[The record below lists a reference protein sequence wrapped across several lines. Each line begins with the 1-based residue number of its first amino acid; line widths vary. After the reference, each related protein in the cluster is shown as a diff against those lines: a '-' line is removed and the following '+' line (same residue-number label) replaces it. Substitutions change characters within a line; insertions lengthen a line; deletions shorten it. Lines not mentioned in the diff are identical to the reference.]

1 MNEGPQ
7 RVAELIEWGAR
18 FDAENGRLLR
28 TREAAHSLPR
38 ILHAWA
44 LAWLVALLVPRD
56 APWMHGLLLRAMA
69 AIGRYS
75 LEVFCLGLFL
85 SWGATTLFTLIHERL
100 LLDPLLIGLGSV
112 LLALF
117 ARWLDRR
124 RSARRIVVA
133 A

>member
-1 MNEGPQ
+1 MVGKEDL
-7 RVAELIEWGAR
+7 A
-18 FDAENGRLLR
+18 
-28 TREAAHSLPR
+28 LPR

-56 APWMHGLLLRAMA
+56 AAWMHEFFPRAIA
-69 AIGRYS
+69 VIGRYS

-85 SWGATTLFTLIHERL
+85 SWAATTALTLVPGRIV
-100 LLDPLLIGLGSV
+100 LDPLLIGAGSV

-124 RSARRIVVA
+124 RSARGGSLVA